1 MNSAECLLIIGMVRR
16 LSYEVE
22 ENGFINR
29 ETGEK
34 VIKADIVDSFIS
46 SIVETLDEIYEDIKV

>member
-22 ENGFINR
+22 EYGFINR

-34 VIKADIVDSFIS
+34 VIKSEIVDSFIS